1 MFVCVFMYVYV
12 HVSVGAAN
20 EGGLVVRVLLAVQ
33 RVQVQ
38 RCEVCVCMYVCIYVC
53 MYVRILYL

>member
-1 MFVCVFMYVYV
+1 MYV

-20 EGGLVVRVLLAVQ
+20 EGGVVEGVLLAVQ

-38 RCEVCVCMYVCIYVC
+38 RSEVCVCVCVYVCRYVC
-53 MYVRILYL
+53 VDV